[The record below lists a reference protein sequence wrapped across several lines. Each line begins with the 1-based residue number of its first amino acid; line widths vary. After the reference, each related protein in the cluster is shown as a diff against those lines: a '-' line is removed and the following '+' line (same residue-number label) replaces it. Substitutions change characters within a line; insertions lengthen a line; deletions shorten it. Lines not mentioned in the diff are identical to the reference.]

1 MPVYEFRGRQLE
13 GGSLVTGERFALNK
27 QALATSLRNENILP
41 VRINEKKGQISF
53 KLPGTGVS
61 AKDLALFT
69 RQFSVMLDAGLPLVQ
84 CLGIMA
90 DQQEKAVFK
99 NTLNEVREEVEA
111 GSTLA
116 EAMRKHPKVFD
127 TLFVNMIA
135 AGEAAGVL
143 DVILGR
149 LSFFVEKAVKL
160 RRSVLSASVYPA
172 VVLSVAV
179 IIVFAIMIWVIP
191 VFVTLFEGLN
201 APLPLPTRVVMAV
214 SSFVQQFSIPIVL
227 LALLTAFGVRSYY
240 ATENGK
246 LVIDQLLLR
255 LPLLGIVLKKIVI
268 ARFSRTLG
276 TLLTSGIPILEGLE
290 ITAHTAGNAVIQ
302 QSLLD
307 VRRHVAEGKTLVEP
321 LKKAGIFP
329 TMVTQ
334 VVGVG
339 EQTGELDQMLDKLAD
354 YYEEESDNSINNFL
368 TLLEPLMI
376 VVLGVVVGGI
386 VISMYM
392 PIFSLIGHLSG

>member
-1 MPVYEFRGRQLE
+1 MPVYKFRGRQFE
-13 GGSLVTGERFALNK
+13 GGSLVTGERFAMNK
-27 QALATSLRNENILP
+27 QTLATSLRNENILP
-41 VRINEKKGQISF
+41 VRINEKGRQVSL
-53 KLPGTGVS
+53 KLSGRGVS

-84 CLGIMA
+84 CIGIMA

-143 DVILGR
+143 DVILSR

-160 RRSVLSASVYPA
+160 RRSVFSASVYPA
-172 VVLSVAV
+172 VVLSVAA

-201 APLPLPTRVVMAV
+201 APLPLPTRIVLAT
-214 SSFVQQFSIPIVL
+214 SSFIQQFSIPIVL
-227 LALLTAFGVRSYY
+227 LAILTAFGVRSYY
-240 ATENGK
+240 ATENGR
-246 LVIDQLLLR
+246 LVLDRLLLR
-255 LPLLGIVLKKIVI
+255 LPMLGIVLKKIAI

-302 QSLLD
+302 GSLLD
-307 VRRHVAEGKTLVEP
+307 VRKQVAEGKTLVDP
-321 LKKAGIFP
+321 LKKARIFP
-329 TMVTQ
+329 AMVTQ

-376 VVLGVVVGGI
+376 VVLGAVVGGI

-392 PIFSLIGHLSG
+392 PIFSLIGHLSS

>member
-1 MPVYEFRGRQLE
+1 M
-13 GGSLVTGERFALNK
+13 
-27 QALATSLRNENILP
+27 
-41 VRINEKKGQISF
+41 
-53 KLPGTGVS
+53 
-61 AKDLALFT
+61 
-69 RQFSVMLDAGLPLVQ
+69 
-84 CLGIMA
+84 
-90 DQQEKAVFK
+90 
-99 NTLNEVREEVEA
+99 
-111 GSTLA
+111 
-116 EAMRKHPKVFD
+116 
-127 TLFVNMIA
+127 
-135 AGEAAGVL
+135 
-143 DVILGR
+143 
-149 LSFFVEKAVKL
+149 
-160 RRSVLSASVYPA
+160 LSASVYPA

-246 LVIDQLLLR
+246 LVIDQMLLR

>member
-1 MPVYEFRGRQLE
+1 MPVYEFRGRQFE
-13 GGSLVTGERFALNK
+13 GGSLVTGERFAMNK

-41 VRINEKKGQISF
+41 VRINEKGRQISF

-84 CLGIMA
+84 CIGIMA

-160 RRSVLSASVYPA
+160 RRSVMSASVYPA

-201 APLPLPTRVVMAV
+201 APLPLPTRIVMAA

-227 LALLTAFGVRSYY
+227 LALLTAFGIRSYY
-240 ATENGK
+240 ATENGR
-246 LVIDQLLLR
+246 LVLDRLLLR
-255 LPLLGIVLKKIVI
+255 LPMLGIVLKKIAI

-302 QSLLD
+302 RSLLD

-329 TMVTQ
+329 AMVTQ

>member
-1 MPVYEFRGRQLE
+1 MPVYECRGRQLE

-27 QALATSLRNENILP
+27 QAVATSLRNENIRP

-191 VFVTLFEGLN
+191 VFVT
-201 APLPLPTRVVMAV
+201 
-214 SSFVQQFSIPIVL
+214 
-227 LALLTAFGVRSYY
+227 
-240 ATENGK
+240 
-246 LVIDQLLLR
+246 
-255 LPLLGIVLKKIVI
+255 
-268 ARFSRTLG
+268 
-276 TLLTSGIPILEGLE
+276 
-290 ITAHTAGNAVIQ
+290 
-302 QSLLD
+302 
-307 VRRHVAEGKTLVEP
+307 
-321 LKKAGIFP
+321 
-329 TMVTQ
+329 
-334 VVGVG
+334 
-339 EQTGELDQMLDKLAD
+339 
-354 YYEEESDNSINNFL
+354 
-368 TLLEPLMI
+368 
-376 VVLGVVVGGI
+376 
-386 VISMYM
+386 
-392 PIFSLIGHLSG
+392 